1 MSILSRLSPYLMG
14 SSQIVVYSPYLQV
27 LAEILQHTK
36 KQVEY
41 LNPTITESWSRTYQ
55 VLPGRTHPL
64 MMTSGTGGYLF
75 HATKIFPS
83 TFQAESNQHFNRK
96 KGRGGK
102 AKSGDVEGDDVEED
116 EGEGE
121 GEGEVGGEVE
131 EHDAIDEALD
141 AEQEDIA
148 MDN

>member
-1 MSILSRLSPYLMG
+1 MG
-14 SSQIVVYSPYLQV
+14 SSQIVVYSPYLPVLSEV
-27 LAEILQHTK
+27 LAHTRK
-36 KQVEY
+36 STEY

-83 TFQAESNQHFNRK
+83 TYQAESNQHFNRK
-96 KGRGGK
+96 KGRGGGK
-102 AKSGDVEGDDVEED
+102 AKAGEED

-121 GEGEVGGEVE
+121 GEDDEEVVE
-131 EHDAIDEALD
+131 IDGDEHEAIDEALL
-141 AEQEDIA
+141 APQEDVV
-148 MDN
+148 MGS

>member
-1 MSILSRLSPYLMG
+1 MG

-36 KQVEY
+36 RQVEY

-102 AKSGDVEGDDVEED
+102 AKSGGAEGEDSED

-121 GEGEVGGEVE
+121 GEGEVEQGGEVE

>member
-1 MSILSRLSPYLMG
+1 MG

-27 LAEILQHTK
+27 LAEILQHAK

-102 AKSGDVEGDDVEED
+102 AKSGVADGEDGED
-116 EGEGE
+116 EGEGDFD
-121 GEGEVGGEVE
+121 GGGEVELGGEVE

>member
-1 MSILSRLSPYLMG
+1 MG

-96 KGRGGK
+96 KGKGGK
-102 AKSGDVEGDDVEED
+102 AKGVEANGEEADED

-121 GEGEVGGEVE
+121 LEGEGEGGGEVE

>member
-1 MSILSRLSPYLMG
+1 MG

-102 AKSGDVEGDDVEED
+102 AKSGDVEGAEAE

-121 GEGEVGGEVE
+121 GEGEGESEGEGNAAGEVE

-148 MDN
+148 MDK

>member
-1 MSILSRLSPYLMG
+1 MSILARLSPYLMG

-36 KQVEY
+36 RQVEY

-102 AKSGDVEGDDVEED
+102 AKSGGIEGDDAEED